1 MTQRIVSLREIRLD
15 CITNCLT
22 DNSSYFLIRV
32 AQTKI
37 TLFIFV
43 NNWVIRENESFL
55 IVEPCSRL
63 SRAVFSSNL
72 LCENKVTIFLS

>member
-1 MTQRIVSLREIRLD
+1 MSHLVSENKSI
-15 CITNCLT
+15 
-22 DNSSYFLIRV
+22 YFLIRF

-55 IVEPCSRL
+55 LVEPCSRVPK
-63 SRAVFSSNL
+63 SRGDEGAS
-72 LCENKVTIFLS
+72 C